1 MPPAMHIR
9 PFRPGDAPA
18 LHAIFYSA
26 VHQLAK
32 GHYTAAQLDAWAPAD
47 YDARQWAERITRNRP
62 FVAEINGVP
71 VGYADLQPN
80 GYIDHFF
87 VAGNHAR
94 QGVGQRLMNHLIEQ
108 AAVRDISRLEVQASR
123 TAEPFF
129 IRNGFTV
136 VARQQVTVRGVS
148 MPNALLIRAQV

>member
-1 MPPAMHIR
+1 
-9 PFRPGDAPA
+9 
-18 LHAIFYSA
+18 
-26 VHQLAK
+26 
-32 GHYTAAQLDAWAPAD
+32 
-47 YDARQWAERITRNRP
+47 
-62 FVAEINGVP
+62 

-148 MPNALLIRAQV
+148 MPNALMIRAQV